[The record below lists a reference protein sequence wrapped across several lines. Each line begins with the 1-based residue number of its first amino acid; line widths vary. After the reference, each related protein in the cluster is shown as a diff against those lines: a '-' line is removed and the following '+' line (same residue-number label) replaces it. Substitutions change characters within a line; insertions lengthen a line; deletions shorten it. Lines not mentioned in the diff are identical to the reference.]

1 MQSQNIAGG
10 EQLAT
15 VTFLVIVGS
24 VAIYGLS
31 AAPLARWLGL
41 ADESTNGVLIAGADQ
56 WVCEFA
62 KELKNANVPVLL
74 VDSNYNKISK
84 ARVNGLDAVCANI
97 LNEHVI
103 EDLPLTG
110 IGRLLAMTQNDE
122 VNSLAVRECR
132 HIFERSQVFQL
143 TFNRENMHHR
153 RGLTKN
159 LMGRELFGLSLIHI
173 SEPTRPY

>member
-1 MQSQNIAGG
+1 M
-10 EQLAT
+10 
-15 VTFLVIVGS
+15 
-24 VAIYGLS
+24 
-31 AAPLARWLGL
+31 
-41 ADESTNGVLIAGADQ
+41 
-56 WVCEFA
+56 
-62 KELKNANVPVLL
+62 
-74 VDSNYNKISK
+74 
-84 ARVNGLDAVCANI
+84 NGLDAVCANI

-159 LMGRELFGLSLIHI
+159 LMGRELFGKSNTFSEVREMHDAGARFKTTTISDEFSYDDFVKQYDNGAIVLAAIGEDGSLILDTVDQPLAPKSGQKII
-173 SEPTRPY
+173 SLLAAVALPDGHAAKS